1 MCQRRLHINDGD
13 DNYDDKKEG
22 DANEDEETVVFLPQ
36 SHQLLC
42 VTKAMSGASLSSH
55 TNALLHCYVLYY
67 KALMHCSTMYSTMMH
82 CSTVYSSMMHDNTTY
97 SQDSALLLVQP
108 YSTFV

>member
-1 MCQRRLHINDGD
+1 MCQRRLHINDDD

-22 DANEDEETVVFLPQ
+22 DANEDEETVVVLPQ

-82 CSTVYSSMMHDNTTY
+82 CSTVYSSMMHDYTTY
-97 SQDSALLLVQP
+97 SQDSALV
-108 YSTFV
+108 

>member
-42 VTKAMSGASLSSH
+42 VTKAMSGASLSPH
-55 TNALLHCYVLYY
+55 TNALLHCYVLYYDAQLHCYVLYY
-67 KALMHCSTMYSTMMH
+67 KALMHCSTMYSTNTMTH
-82 CSTVYSSMMHDNTTY
+82 CSTV
-97 SQDSALLLVQP
+97 
-108 YSTFV
+108 